1 MMLVGLG
8 IIIGIATVLVNG
20 FDQIKFDSNL
30 IINFVIPPL
39 IFEAMMRIDYKD
51 FTRVKISVLL
61 LSTLG
66 VVITTIVVGLLLMYL
81 VHIPF
86 QLAFLFAA
94 LISPTDAA
102 IVIKTFKILNVPR
115 LLSTIVEMESSFN
128 DATGIIIFT
137 TVAGIVFGPVA
148 TITSGSIE
156 DFTSTGINEQTQINL
171 DILREIGQFLLVAL
185 GGVAIGLAIAIIT
198 NRLHSLMNNPF
209 SEISLTITTVF
220 GSAMVANAFGLSG
233 LIAVASAGLYFGNVT
248 MRKESSMSKE
258 VRDTVSNFWDIA
270 AFFAN
275 SLAFLYLGVTMN
287 IISIGREMPLIILVF
302 VVVLIGRALF
312 TYPIL
317 ALVNK
322 FTTESVPL
330 FWQNII
336 MIGGMRG
343 AISVALVTSLPHSEM
358 KTSLETITFGVVLLS
373 LVIQYIVLSK
383 YIKRVHAKF
392 DDSIKV

>member
-1 MMLVGLG
+1 MLVGLG
-8 IIIGIATVLVNG
+8 IIISLATVLVNG
-20 FDQIKFDSNL
+20 FDQIKFDSKL

-81 VHIPF
+81 VHLPF

-102 IVIKTFKILNVPR
+102 IVLKTFKILKVPR

-148 TITSGSIE
+148 TITSGGIG
-156 DFTSTGINEQTQINL
+156 DFISTGINDQTQINL
-171 DILREIGQFLLVAL
+171 DILHEIGQFLLVAL

-233 LIAVASAGLYFGNVT
+233 LIAVASAGIYFGNVT

-258 VRDTVSNFWDIA
+258 VRDTVSNFWEIA

-275 SLAFLYLGVTMN
+275 SLAFLFLGVTMN
-287 IISIGREMPLIILVF
+287 IISIGQEIPLILLVF
-302 VVVLIGRALF
+302 VVVLIARALF

-317 ALVNK
+317 TLANK
-322 FTTESVPL
+322 FTKESVPL
-330 FWQNII
+330 YWQNII
-336 MIGGMRG
+336 MKGGMRG
-343 AISVALVTSLPHSEM
+343 ALSVALVTSLPQSEM
-358 KTSLETITFGVVLLS
+358 KNTLETITFGVVLLS

-383 YIKRVHAKF
+383 YIKRVHGKF
-392 DDSIKV
+392 DNIFN

>member
-8 IIIGIATVLVNG
+8 IIISLATVLVNG
-20 FDQIKFDSNL
+20 FDQIKFDSKL

-81 VHIPF
+81 VHLPF

-102 IVIKTFKILNVPR
+102 IVIKTFKILKVPR

-148 TITSGSIE
+148 TITSGGIG
-156 DFTSTGINEQTQINL
+156 DFISTGINDQTQINL
-171 DILREIGQFLLVAL
+171 DILHEIGQFLLVAL

-233 LIAVASAGLYFGNVT
+233 LIAVASAGIYFGNVT

-258 VRDTVSNFWDIA
+258 VRDTVSNFWEIA

-275 SLAFLYLGVTMN
+275 SLAFLFLGVTMN
-287 IISIGREMPLIILVF
+287 IISIGQEIPLILLVF
-302 VVVLIGRALF
+302 VVVLIARALF

-317 ALVNK
+317 TLANK
-322 FTTESVPL
+322 FTKESVPL
-330 FWQNII
+330 YWQNII

-343 AISVALVTSLPHSEM
+343 ALSVALVTSLPQSEM
-358 KTSLETITFGVVLLS
+358 KNTLETITFGVVLLS

-383 YIKRVHAKF
+383 YIKRVHGKF
-392 DDSIKV
+392 DNIFN